1 MLSFIR
7 NLVGVKTDQAVNSAV
22 SAIVRWDPQSATEA
36 ELRTMEQNLDE
47 VGRQVAQARMG
58 FDKERR
64 EADAIQALSR
74 QRMAAAEQIGQ
85 TLTAETDPARK
96 ADLER
101 SLGTLVGMLEE
112 MAPDL
117 AREKQDVVDA
127 EAFLRSL
134 EDTYQQAGQKLK
146 SARAELTRAQRDMGR
161 ADQQRAMAERRAEA
175 ARQAA
180 GLASA
185 TSGLSVALQAMRDSA
200 QRDLTEAEAAN
211 AKARLLTP
219 SAPEK
224 EDANI
229 VAAMAKVQGTTANGS
244 SLTDRLAALRSK
256 QG

>member
-64 EADAIQALSR
+64 EADAIQSLSR

-185 TSGLSVALQAMRDSA
+185 TSGLTVALQAMRDSA

-211 AKARLLTP
+211 AKASFLTP

-229 VAAMAKVQGTTANGS
+229 VAAMAKVQGTTANGR
-244 SLTDRLAALRSK
+244 SLTDRLAALRGN

>member
-7 NLVGVKTDQAVNSAV
+7 NLVGVKKDQAVSSAV
-22 SAIVRWDPQSATEA
+22 AAIVRWDPQSATEA

-64 EADAIQALSR
+64 EADAIEALSR
-74 QRMAAAEQIGQ
+74 QRMAAAEQIAQ
-85 TLTAETDPARK
+85 RMEAATDPSVK

-101 SLGTLVGMLEE
+101 SLATLVTMLEE
-112 MAPDL
+112 MAPEI

-161 ADQQRAMAERRAEA
+161 AEQQRAMAERRAEA

-180 GLASA
+180 GLAQA
-185 TSGLSVALQAMRDSA
+185 TSGLSVALKAMQDSA
-200 QRDLTEAEAAN
+200 QRDLAEAEAAN

-219 SAPEK
+219 TVPEK
-224 EDANI
+224 EDPNI
-229 VAAMAKVQGTTANGS
+229 AAAMATVQGKTTPGN
-244 SLTDRLAALRSK
+244 LTDRLAVLR
-256 QG
+256 GR

>member
-7 NLVGVKTDQAVNSAV
+7 NLVGVKTDQAVNGAV
-22 SAIVRWDPQSATEA
+22 AAIVRWDPQSATEA

-64 EADAIQALSR
+64 EADAIQALSA
-74 QRMAAAEQIGQ
+74 QRMAAAEQIAQ
-85 TLTAETDPARK
+85 RMEAEANPVAK

-101 SLGTLVGMLEE
+101 SLGTLVAMLEE
-112 MAPDL
+112 MAPEIE
-117 AREKQDVVDA
+117 REKQDVVDA

-146 SARAELTRAQRDMGR
+146 SARSELTRAQRDMGR
-161 ADQQRAMAERRAEA
+161 AEQQRAMAERRSEA

-180 GLASA
+180 GLAQA
-185 TSGLSVALQAMRDSA
+185 TSGLSVALKAMQDSA
-200 QRDLTEAEAAN
+200 QRDLAEAEAAN

-219 SAPEK
+219 TVPEK
-224 EDANI
+224 EDRNI
-229 VAAMAKVQGTTANGS
+229 AAAMAAVQGKVTAGS
-244 SLTDRLAALRSK
+244 VTDRLAALRAR
-256 QG
+256 